1 MDKRDQNNQNR
12 LLISTFIVATAVA
25 IYFSDVILP
34 IKQGSVEFFIV
45 AILFASIIISAG
57 LSFLYILSKGYEF
70 RYRQDDKKNF
80 VDKHNHHLYN
90 WSIKSY
96 PWTVGLLAFVVIY
109 DHFENLPSGGE
120 MWTTILRYLLVCL
133 LLALFS
139 ARTILGI
146 YRDVRKKG

>member
-1 MDKRDQNNQNR
+1 MDKRDQTR
-12 LLISTFIVATAVA
+12 LLISTFIIATAVA
-25 IYFSDVILP
+25 MYFSDATIPVQ
-34 IKQGSVEFFIV
+34 QGSVAFYVV
-45 AILFASIIISAG
+45 AILFMSVLVSAS
-57 LSFLYILSKGYEF
+57 LSFLYVMSKGYEF
-70 RYRQDDKKNF
+70 RYQQDDKKNF
-80 VDKHNHHLYN
+80 IDRNNHYLYN

-120 MWTTILRYLLVCL
+120 MWTTISRYLVVCL

-146 YRDVRKKG
+146 YRDVRKKR